1 MLWRFLLKKYQDHIP
16 CSFAYKLVCV
26 DNRFSKPIVIYR
38 GENAAY
44 KFVEAIFEE
53 YEYCKKIMEKHFHK
67 NLIMTE
73 EENFESSNMCWIC
86 EKLTED
92 DDEKV
97 RDHCHI
103 TGKFRDV
110 AHWSCNINL
119 QLTKK
124 VPVIFHN
131 LSGYDSHFN
140 LIFYELKK
148 FDVKNDVIP
157 NGFEK
162 YMVFMINQ
170 NFINSMKVFI
180 DSIQF
185 MNSSLEKLVTNFAG
199 NDFNYLI

>member
-1 MLWRFLLKKYQDHIP
+1 MLKKYQDHIP

-26 DNRFSKPIVIYR
+26 DDEFTEPIVVFR

-44 KFVEAIFEE
+44 EFIKVILKE
-53 YEYCKKIMEKHFHK
+53 YQYCKKVMKKHFNK
-67 NLIMTE
+67 NLIMSE
-73 EENFESSNMCWIC
+73 EEEHLFQQSNSCWIC
-86 EKLTED
+86 KKLID
-92 DDEKV
+92 NDDEKV
-97 RDHCHI
+97 RDHCHV
-103 TGKFRDV
+103 TGKFRGA

-148 FDVKNDVIP
+148 FEVKNDVIP

-170 NFINSMKVFI
+170 NFINSIKVFI

-185 MNSSLEKLVTNFAG
+185 MNSSLEKLVSNFAG